1 MKELFGIE
9 NYNVIEDEENYY
21 FFRSLEPGDIE
32 DLDAETIQDDE
43 GKYIRLR
50 TDRERWEETNKGK
63 NPRWTEKD
71 EISLEQLYHHI
82 KYNYSLQTNCISL
95 TSSAAVAKMYGD
107 QFSQRYVMI
116 TVPKKEMGEQKE
128 KIIKMQ
134 SEDRKKAEMK
144 KKEKYKTDNLFNNRK
159 DKESLLSDK
168 KNNIKLENTEL
179 IEIKEKT
186 ILQKILQKIKIV
198 LFKK

>member
-1 MKELFGIE
+1 M
-9 NYNVIEDEENYY
+9 
-21 FFRSLEPGDIE
+21 R
-32 DLDAETIQDDE
+32 
-43 GKYIRLR
+43 
-50 TDRERWEETNKGK
+50 
-63 NPRWTEKD
+63 
-71 EISLEQLYHHI
+71 
-82 KYNYSLQTNCISL
+82 
-95 TSSAAVAKMYGD
+95 
-107 QFSQRYVMI
+107 
-116 TVPKKEMGEQKE
+116 
-128 KIIKMQ
+128 
-134 SEDRKKAEMK
+134 

>member
-1 MKELFGIE
+1 MVTNNYKNAYKEVYIILSYLE
-9 NYNVIEDEENYY
+9 DDNYNKIPEEVINAIKANMNEEYEYEMNEEVDIYKQEMLSETKATL
-21 FFRSLEPGDIE
+21 FNIFRDYLATP
-32 DLDAETIQDDE
+32 
-43 GKYIRLR
+43 
-50 TDRERWEETNKGK
+50 
-63 NPRWTEKD
+63 
-71 EISLEQLYHHI
+71 
-82 KYNYSLQTNCISL
+82 
-95 TSSAAVAKMYGD
+95 
-107 QFSQRYVMI
+107 
-116 TVPKKEMGEQKE
+116 EQKE